1 MARNPNW
8 TVVGGTMGQITI
20 PFEDPLVVEDD
31 DEDDNDAPVEEQ
43 EENNEHEE
51 SLRGKRVWKIFSL
64 SLKSKLA
71 FSVFEIVFLAFLLWR
86 IPIMCV
92 LHLNLKRRL

>member
-1 MARNPNW
+1 
-8 TVVGGTMGQITI
+8 MGQITS

-31 DEDDNDAPVEEQ
+31 DEYDNDAPVEEQ
-43 EENNEHEE
+43 EENDEQEE
-51 SLRGKRVWKIFSL
+51 SLRGKRKIFSL

-86 IPIMCV
+86 TPIMCV

>member
-1 MARNPNW
+1 
-8 TVVGGTMGQITI
+8 MGQITS

-43 EENNEHEE
+43 EENDEHEE
-51 SLRGKRVWKIFSL
+51 SLRGKRVCKIFSS

-86 IPIMCV
+86 TPIMCV

>member
-1 MARNPNW
+1 M
-8 TVVGGTMGQITI
+8 VGGTIGQITS

-31 DEDDNDAPVEEQ
+31 DDEYDNDAPVEEH
-43 EENNEHEE
+43 EENDEHAE
-51 SLRGKRVWKIFSL
+51 SLRGKRVCKIFSS

-86 IPIMCV
+86 TPIICV
-92 LHLNLKRRL
+92 CCTSI

>member
-1 MARNPNW
+1 
-8 TVVGGTMGQITI
+8 MGQITS
-20 PFEDPLVVEDD
+20 PFEDPLDDD
-31 DEDDNDAPVEEQ
+31 DEYDNDAPVGEQ
-43 EENNEHEE
+43 EENDEHEE
-51 SLRGKRVWKIFSL
+51 SLRGKRKIFSL

-86 IPIMCV
+86 TPIMCV

>member
-1 MARNPNW
+1 
-8 TVVGGTMGQITI
+8 MGQITS

-31 DEDDNDAPVEEQ
+31 DDEYDNDAPVEEH
-43 EENNEHEE
+43 EENDEHAE
-51 SLRGKRVWKIFSL
+51 SLRGKRVCKIFSS

-86 IPIMCV
+86 TPIMCG